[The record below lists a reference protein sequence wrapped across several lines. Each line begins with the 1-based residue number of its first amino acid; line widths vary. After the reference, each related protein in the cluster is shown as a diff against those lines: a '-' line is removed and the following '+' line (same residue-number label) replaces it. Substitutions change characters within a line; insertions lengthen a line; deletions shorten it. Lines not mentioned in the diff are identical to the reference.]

1 VATVQ
6 VWYKVGSRN
15 EVMGRAG
22 LSHMLEHMMF
32 KGTAKYPKGT
42 FSRLVRKNGGM
53 DNAFTSQD
61 FTAYFENLAADRVTL
76 ALELEADRMQGLILD
91 ANEFKTER
99 EVVKEERRLRNEDDP
114 QGALVEALFAQ
125 TFMSHP
131 YHWPVIGW
139 FSDLDAMNLDDL
151 QRHYDTY
158 YSPNNATLLV
168 VGDIKADTLLPT
180 IAKLFEPIPKGP
192 SPKALAVTEAPQHG
206 ERRFLLKREAQVPF
220 VMMGYR
226 APNYSSNDS
235 YALNVLESIL
245 SHGKSARLY
254 QSLVYEQKTALA
266 VGADY
271 GLMQADPGLFYFY
284 AVVKPGEKVE
294 AVEEAV
300 LKEIQ
305 RIQIEPPSELELQR
319 AKKSDRSG
327 SHFRTRFEFPPSD
340 AAGRSRNHRGRMAQ
354 SEPVCGAHPRCHRT
368 GRSTGGIPIPDGR
381 YAHDRNPDSSA
392 SANPSRVTD
401 TISLASDPD
410 DATTNHPSS
419 TPTPPPPRRLDP
431 GKPAVSGAQPV
442 IRPGAGRGDRPNPL
456 CHLQRH
462 DRVVPGTAFSSNGGN
477 PRAGQG
483 GIGAGSARQS
493 RTGQSD
499 RQSPG

>member
-1 VATVQ
+1 MPSQSTAHSSLHTACLFLATSILTSVLFVGQTSSAHAVEPKEFTLSNDMKVILVEVPKAPVATVQ

-32 KGTAKYPKGT
+32 KGTTKYPKGT
-42 FSRLVRKNGGM
+42 FSRLIRKNGGM

-61 FTAYFENLAADRVTL
+61 FTAYFENLAADRVAL

-114 QGALVEALFAQ
+114 QGALVEALFSQA
-125 TFMSHP
+125 FMNHP

-180 IAKLFEPIPKGP
+180 IARLFEPIPKGP
-192 SPKALAVTEAPQHG
+192 SPKPLAVAEAQQRG

-226 APNYSSNDS
+226 VPNHASDDS

-300 LKEIQ
+300 IKEIH
-305 RIQIEPPSELELQR
+305 RLQIEPPSEIELQR
-319 AKKSDRSG
+319 AKNQIEA
-327 SHFRTRFEFPPSD
+327 SHVFEQDSNFRQAMLLGEAET
-340 AAGRSRNHRGRMAQ
+340 
-354 SEPVCGAHPRCHRT
+354 
-368 GRSTGGIPIPDGR
+368 
-381 YAHDRNPDSSA
+381 
-392 SANPSRVTD
+392 
-401 TISLASDPD
+401 
-410 DATTNHPSS
+410 
-419 TPTPPPPRRLDP
+419 
-431 GKPAVSGAQPV
+431 
-442 IRPGAGRGDRPNPL
+442 
-456 CHLQRH
+456 
-462 DRVVPGTAFSSNGGN
+462 
-477 PRAGQG
+477 
-483 GIGAGSARQS
+483 IGAGWRKVSQFVERTRAVTAQDVQRVAAQYLSADARTTGTLIPQPSQVPSASSTQS
-493 RTGQSD
+493 H
-499 RQSPG
+499 